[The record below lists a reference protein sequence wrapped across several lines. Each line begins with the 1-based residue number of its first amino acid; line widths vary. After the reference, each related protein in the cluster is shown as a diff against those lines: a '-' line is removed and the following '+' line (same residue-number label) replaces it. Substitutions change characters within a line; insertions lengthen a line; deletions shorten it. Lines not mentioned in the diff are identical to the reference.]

1 MRDAAPP
8 FDVTAPATPR
18 IERVLAP
25 FRAFTGTAAAGGI
38 LLFIAA
44 VAALVWANSP
54 WRDSYT
60 DLWMTKVSIQA
71 GGYGLEKTLGHWIN
85 DGLMVVF
92 FFVVGL
98 EIKREVLVGELAAPR
113 QAALPIVAAVGG
125 AIVPAAIYLAFNGGT
140 DAARGWGVPMAT
152 DIAFSLGVLA
162 LLGSRIPTGLKVFLT
177 ALAIV
182 DDLIA
187 VLVIAFAYTE
197 TVAWDYLLAGL
208 AILVLAFVLNWLHV
222 IRPMAYAILGVV
234 MWLAFVKSGVHATI
248 AGVLLALAIPARTR
262 IDTAEFLDRGRA
274 LLADFESAAAPGT
287 HILTNKD
294 HQSALYEMETTAEL
308 VQSPMQRL
316 EHVLHPW
323 VAFLIVPLFA
333 LANAGIELGKGL
345 GDALTSPIGLG
356 VIVGLV
362 VGKQIGV
369 TLTAL
374 LVTRLGLASLPEG
387 VTMRQIYAVSWLA
400 GIGFTMSLF
409 VAELA
414 FVGAGDL
421 TTIKTGIL
429 AASMIA
435 GTVGYALLRIV
446 TRPGAG
452 DERRPTGRPRRRR

>member
-1 MRDAAPP
+1 MRDAARS

-18 IERVLAP
+18 IVRVLAP
-25 FRAFTGTAAAGGI
+25 FRTFTSTAASGGI
-38 LLFIAA
+38 LLFIAT
-44 VAALVWANSP
+44 VVALVWANSP
-54 WRDSYT
+54 WRDSYS
-60 DLWMTKVSIQA
+60 DLWATTLSIQA
-71 GGYGLEKTLGHWIN
+71 GGYGLEKTLSHWIN
-85 DGLMVVF
+85 DGLMVIF

-98 EIKREVLVGELAAPR
+98 EIKREVLVGELASLR
-113 QAALPIVAAVGG
+113 QAAFPIVAAVGG
-125 AIVPAAIYLAFNGGT
+125 AIVPAGIYLALNGGT

-152 DIAFSLGVLA
+152 DIAFALGVLA

-197 TVAWDYLLAGL
+197 SVSWDYLLGGL
-208 AILVLAFVLNWLHV
+208 AVLILAFVLNWLHV
-222 IRPMAYAILGVV
+222 IRPLAYAILGIV
-234 MWLAFVKSGVHATI
+234 MWLMFVKSGVHATI
-248 AGVLLALAIPARTR
+248 AGVLMAMAIPARTR
-262 IDTAEFLDRGRA
+262 IDTVEFLNRGRS

-287 HILTNKD
+287 SILTNKD

-333 LANAGIELGKGL
+333 LANAGVELGEGL
-345 GDALTSPIGLG
+345 GDALTGSIGLG
-356 VIVGLV
+356 VILGLV

-369 TLTAL
+369 TLAAL
-374 LVTRLGLASLPEG
+374 AMTRFGLASLPEG
-387 VTMRQIYAVSWLA
+387 VRMRDIYAVSWLA

-414 FVGAGDL
+414 FPGGDDL
-421 TTIKTGIL
+421 ATIKTAIL
-429 AASMIA
+429 AASLIA
-435 GTVGYALLRIV
+435 GVVGFVLLRLLMK
-446 TRPGAG
+446 PDAA
-452 DERRPTGRPRRRR
+452 ES